1 MSKKQQYYL
10 KGQMLGACN
19 CGWGCPCNFEEPPT
33 AGFCEGT
40 YVWHVETGGYAG
52 VTLDGC
58 TFAMCNTFPGA
69 IHLGNGNGVV
79 IVDDSVK
86 PEQRAAIESM
96 IQEAAPFSV
105 FIDLTANFLGF
116 RYQPFEL
123 SLNGI
128 RSRASIPGT
137 LELELAPI
145 KNPVTGE
152 DELAVLN
159 KPTGFTSK
167 IQELCSADTHR
178 FETEGMSF
186 HHDGRY
192 GEFSLFEYPMK

>member
-1 MSKKQQYYL
+1 MY
-10 KGQMLGACN
+10 
-19 CGWGCPCNFEEPPT
+19 
-33 AGFCEGT
+33 
-40 YVWHVETGGYAG
+40 
-52 VTLDGC
+52 
-58 TFAMCNTFPGA
+58 NTFPGA
-69 IHLGNGNGVV
+69 VHLGNGNGVV
-79 IVDDSVK
+79 IVDDRVSL
-86 PEQRAAIESM
+86 EQRAAIESM

-105 FIDLTANFLGF
+105 FMDLTVNFLGF

-128 RSRASIPGT
+128 HSSVTIPGT

-167 IQELCSADTHR
+167 VQELCSADTHR
-178 FETEGMSF
+178 FETAGMTFDHS
-186 HHDGRY
+186 GKY
-192 GEFSLFEYPMK
+192 GEFSPFEYPIQ